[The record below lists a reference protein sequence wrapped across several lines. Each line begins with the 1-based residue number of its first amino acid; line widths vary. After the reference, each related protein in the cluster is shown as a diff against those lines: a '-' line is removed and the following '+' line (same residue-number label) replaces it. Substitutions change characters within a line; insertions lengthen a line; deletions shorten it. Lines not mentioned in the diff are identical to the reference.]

1 MEVSKVSLWIGTC
14 IKSNVASTPTD
25 RVIASSSSPAV
36 AGPVCYAPYTLWME
50 AGFHMHAHNLRN
62 ICRGF
67 CTLVHSLQRFSG
79 WYVHGVNL
87 MGKNHMDMF
96 YMGNHM
102 DMFYMGKNH
111 MDMFYMGNHMDMCSR
126 SACIMSRCAALTIL
140 RISVSTVEV
149 FDA

>member
-1 MEVSKVSLWIGTC
+1 MLLQ
-14 IKSNVASTPTD
+14 TPTD

-62 ICRGF
+62 ICRGL

-111 MDMFYMGNHMDMCSR
+111 MYMFYMGNHMDMFYMGNHMDMFY
-126 SACIMSRCAALTIL
+126 MGKNHMDM
-140 RISVSTVEV
+140 
-149 FDA
+149 FYMGNHM